1 MTAPVRRA
9 GVFAALSTLSLA
21 VPLAGPAIATGVA
34 AVVLLGAFLVTD
46 VTGPA
51 FEALAYPGDYE
62 DGRLYGLIT
71 FVLSAVVL
79 GLLAVGSSMPLSV
92 FVGTVVLVGYGN
104 LAERLVRAR
113 TATGTE
119 IDSETDTDTDTNTDN
134 EIAAVT
140 GFCLVATVAAVA
152 GQAAVYALTN
162 VPVESRLPTVL
173 FLAASGALLAALL
186 RDAFLIYDDP
196 VVMLSVGLLLWL
208 LAELEPELGAI
219 EILGALAVTV
229 ALGYVSYALDTASIA
244 GMITGILLGLL
255 TVVLGDYNWFVVLIA
270 FFGIG
275 GLSTK
280 FRYTRK
286 EELGVA
292 EENNGAR
299 GSGNVLGNAAVA
311 IAAVLGYAASST
323 ALLSIN
329 AELFLFAFAGS
340 VATAMSDTLSS
351 EVGSVF
357 ETPRLITTLEPVDPG
372 TDGGVTWQGEV
383 AGFLGATIVAGLSY
397 VLFPVVDPIGAVIIV
412 AAGVA
417 GMTVDS
423 LLGATLE
430 GAVLGN
436 QGVNFLAT
444 LTGALVCALL
454 VIPIAVLG

>member
-1 MTAPVRRA
+1 MTSPVRRA

-79 GLLAVGSSMPLSV
+79 GLLAVRSSMPLSV

-113 TATGTE
+113 TATGTDA
-119 IDSETDTDTDTNTDN
+119 DSETGTDSGTDN

-140 GFCLVATVAAVA
+140 GFCLIATIAAVA
-152 GQAAVYALTN
+152 SQAAVYALTN
-162 VPVESRLPTVL
+162 VPIESQLPTIL

-208 LAELEPELGAI
+208 LAELEPGLGAI
-219 EILGALAVTV
+219 EIVGALAVTV

-372 TDGGVTWQGEV
+372 TDGGITWQGEV
-383 AGFLGATIVAGLSY
+383 AGLLGAAIVAGLSY

-412 AAGVA
+412 AAGIA

-430 GAVLGN
+430 GSVLGN

-444 LTGALVCALL
+444 LAGALVCALL
-454 VIPIAVLG
+454 MIPIAVLG